1 MTRSDGERTSA
12 RPAVM
17 RKLMNRILAAAPTA
31 LLREDGV
38 ALVMALVVTLTLAI
52 STAAVA
58 TLVTSNEHA
67 SGRDRDTAR
76 AFNAAEAGLNN
87 ALSVVS
93 QHDATGALV
102 VGSTLPSTSFSL
114 DNSTGSYSAV
124 KSGALEWTVS
134 GQGTSPNGSVTR
146 SLELKVRAA
155 IATTTT
161 PASAVYGYGF
171 FVAATSGCTTIGGN
185 APLQVP
191 VFVMNDLCLSGNAA
205 ISEPGIGSGSLT
217 VYVGGKY
224 TATSNPAVGTSSRP
238 IGSFTAVGG
247 CTRQS
252 SNVICSTSA
261 SSRVYANS
269 YSSTPSA
276 LTKPTVDPAAVYASG
291 QWNAPTCSIG
301 SFTFD
306 NNATR
311 DGSVGM
317 VDLLQGSTRPTFD
330 CTVTNPSGTSTV
342 GRLTWNQ
349 ATKALTIA
357 GTIFIDGGLNFSGQ
371 SQATYTGFGTIYAN
385 GSVTT
390 NGQAAICGP
399 PATPSGS
406 TCIGQWV
413 PSLGTLAIVA
423 LAGWPMSGQSE
434 FDVIAYVVGAYSA
447 SGGAMVTG
455 PVVTDTA
462 ILTGNSK
469 FAAVTEPPPGAPGAA
484 TVVSTTSWKVIPGS
498 WRQLTG

>member
-1 MTRSDGERTSA
+1 MTHPVDARTSA

-17 RKLMNRILAAAPTA
+17 QKLANKVTA
-31 LLREDGV
+31 TASAVVLREDGV
-38 ALVMALVVTLTLAI
+38 ALVMALVVTFTLAI
-52 STAAVA
+52 SSAAIA
-58 TLVTSNEHA
+58 TLVTSNERA
-67 SGRDRDTAR
+67 SGRDGDTAR

-87 ALSVVS
+87 ALSVLT
-93 QHDATGALV
+93 QYDASGAQA
-102 VGSTLPSTSFSL
+102 VGSTLSQTSFSL
-114 DNSTGSYSAV
+114 DNSTGTYSAV
-124 KSGALEWTVS
+124 KTGSLEWTVS
-134 GQGTSPNGSVTR
+134 GNGTSPNGSITR
-146 SLELKVRAA
+146 HLELKVRAE

-161 PASAVYGYGF
+161 PASAAYQYGF
-171 FVAATSGCTTIGGN
+171 FVAATTGCTTIGGN

-205 ISEPGIGSGSLT
+205 ISEPGVGSGSLN

-238 IGSFTAVGG
+238 IGTFTSVGG
-247 CTRQS
+247 CVRQS

-261 SSRVYANS
+261 SSHVYASS

-276 LTKPTVDPAAVYASG
+276 LTKPSVDAAGVYASG
-291 QWNAPTCSIG
+291 RWTAPSCSVG

-306 NNATR
+306 NDATR
-311 DGSVGM
+311 NGSLGSI
-317 VDLLQGSTRPTFD
+317 DLLQGNTRPTFD
-330 CTVTNPSGTSTV
+330 CTVRNPSGTSTV

-349 ATKALTIA
+349 VTKVLTIT

-399 PATPSGS
+399 PTTVLGS
-406 TCIGQWV
+406 TCVGQWV
-413 PSLGTLAIVA
+413 PSLGTLEIVA
-423 LAGWPMSGQSE
+423 LGGWPMSGQSE
-434 FDVIAYVVGAYSA
+434 FDVVAYVVGSYSA

-455 PVVTDTA
+455 PVITDTA

-469 FAAVTEPPPGAPGAA
+469 FAAVTEPPPGAPGEA
-484 TVVSTTSWKVIPGS
+484 TVVTTTSWKAVPGS

>member
-1 MTRSDGERTSA
+1 MRERANKVIDWA
-12 RPAVM
+12 RAV
-17 RKLMNRILAAAPTA
+17 LP
-31 LLREDGV
+31 REDGV
-38 ALVMALVVTLTLAI
+38 ALVMALIVSSAFAI
-52 STAAVA
+52 STVAVA
-58 TLVTSNEHA
+58 MLMTSNEHA

-76 AFNAAEAGLNN
+76 ALNIAEAGLNN
-87 ALSVVS
+87 GLSVLS
-93 QHDATGALV
+93 QNDATGAQA
-102 VGSTLPSTSFSL
+102 VGSTLSSTSFSL
-114 DNSTGSYSAV
+114 DNGTGSYSAT
-124 KSGALEWTVS
+124 KTGPLEWTVT
-134 GQGTSPNGSVTR
+134 GRGTSPNGSVTR
-146 SLELKVRAA
+146 HLELKVHAQ
-155 IATTTT
+155 IATTTS

-205 ISEPGIGSGSLT
+205 ISEPGAGSGSLT

-224 TATSNPAVGTSSRP
+224 TATSNPAIGTSTRHV
-238 IGSFTAVGG
+238 GSFTAVGG

-261 SSRVYANS
+261 QSHVYANS

-276 LTKPTVDPAAVYASG
+276 LTKPAVDAAAVYASG
-291 QWNAPTCSIG
+291 RWNAPSCAIG

-306 NNATR
+306 NDATR
-311 DGSVGM
+311 NASLGM
-317 VDLLQGSTRPTFD
+317 VDLLQGNTRPTFD
-330 CTVTNPSGTSTV
+330 CTVTNPSGTTTV

-349 ATKALTIA
+349 TTKVLTIT
-357 GTIFIDGGLNFSGQ
+357 GTIFIDGGLSFSGQ
-371 SQATYTGFGTIYAN
+371 SQATYQGFGTIYAN
-385 GSVTT
+385 GQVTT

-399 PATPSGS
+399 PTIVSGS

-423 LAGWPMSGQSE
+423 LGGWPMSGQSE
-434 FDVIAYVVGAYSA
+434 FDVIAYVVGDYTA

-462 ILTGNSK
+462 TLTGNSK

-484 TVVSTTSWKVIPGS
+484 TVVATTSWKVVPGS